1 MLSKKQVKYLRGL
14 ANTLNAKY
22 QIGKNEITEQTIEL
36 LDNALTA
43 HELIKV
49 SLNKSVMDYKNEI
62 ASTLVEELHCELIQI
77 IGGVIVLFR
86 KNLKDGKIHIPNI

>member
-1 MLSKKQVKYLRGL
+1 MLSKKQIRYLKGL
-14 ANTLNAKY
+14 ANTLNTKY
-22 QIGKNEITEQTIEL
+22 QIGKNEITPQVIDL
-36 LDNALTA
+36 LNNALTA

-49 SLNKSVMDYKNEI
+49 SLNKSIVDFKNEI
-62 ASTLVEELHCELIQI
+62 ASTLVEELKCELIQI

>member
-1 MLSKKQVKYLRGL
+1 
-14 ANTLNAKY
+14 
-22 QIGKNEITEQTIEL
+22 
-36 LDNALTA
+36 
-43 HELIKV
+43 
-49 SLNKSVMDYKNEI
+49 MDYKKEI

>member
-1 MLSKKQVKYLRGL
+1 MLNKKQIKYLKGL
-14 ANTLNAKY
+14 ANPLQAKY
-22 QIGKNEITEQTIEL
+22 QIGKNEITPQTLEL

-49 SLNKSVMDYKNEI
+49 SLNKSIVDFKNEI

>member
-14 ANTLNAKY
+14 ANTLTLKY
-22 QIGKNEITEQTIEL
+22 QIGKREITPQTIEL
-36 LDNALTA
+36 LDKALTA

-49 SLNKSVMDYKNEI
+49 SLNKSVVDFKDEI
-62 ASTLVEELHCELIQI
+62 ANELVNELHAELIQI

>member
-1 MLSKKQVKYLRGL
+1 MLSKKQVRYLRSL
-14 ANTLNAKY
+14 ANTLNSKY
-22 QIGKNEITEQTIEL
+22 QIGKNEITPQTIEL

-49 SLNKSVMDYKNEI
+49 SLNKSVADFKDEI